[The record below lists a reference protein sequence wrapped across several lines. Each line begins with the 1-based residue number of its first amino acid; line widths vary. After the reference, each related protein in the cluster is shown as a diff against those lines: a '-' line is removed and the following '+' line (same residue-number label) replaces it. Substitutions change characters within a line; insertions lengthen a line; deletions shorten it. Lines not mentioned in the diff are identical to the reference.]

1 MAGAPHTK
9 DRVSASQNGGSNA
22 SNPSSGSGSGSK
34 SNHSGGRRG
43 DAPSSNVP
51 SPADSSSGPRGGLGG
66 YDGNRD
72 SDSHSSQR
80 NPATSRVIVDPKNF
94 DLGMA
99 GWSTVRA
106 YTVPTVMP
114 PRPAPSTLGQPIKV
128 GLNTFRVNKIPKTPV
143 YQYDV
148 IIGNGTEK
156 RGLMNKVWQSKAIR
170 AALGTGWIYDGN
182 KLAWSLKSIDREI
195 RLDVDL
201 DSTDEGGDGKPRKS
215 GKENK
220 HRVVIKRT
228 NTVGFA
234 VLDAYLEG
242 RADFDNTV
250 LESINFFDHL
260 LRETPRQRYTQIK
273 RSFFARGQTRFDL
286 GSGVEAFKGV
296 YQTLRIGHLGGRRA
310 CLTVNVDVANGMF
323 WKELPVHQAALQ
335 LTGRRDINDLITA
348 VKQGGESSRTGQDLK
363 KMRKLHVVAKHRGK
377 DTVDPYV
384 IDKFL
389 YKGARDHKFEKDG
402 KKISVYD
409 HFASAYN
416 IRLQYPDLPLALMT
430 KGKAQGKMTVLP
442 MEVLTIQPNERYA
455 YKMDERQTS
464 NMIKF
469 AVTPPAE
476 RYKAIEHGL
485 EMLKWD
491 ADPVHKAFGVEISR
505 AKTVVDAR
513 LITAPKVQFG
523 TGDAKP
529 GTSGRWDLKGKK
541 FLTPNT
547 APLKCWGVCVVP
559 GRRGG
564 KPDRSVVQNFVTEF
578 CKVYKTHGGR
588 VENTTPEFTLAAGD
602 DVGQWVTM
610 LWNQTG
616 NKFNARPQL
625 LVFILPDKDSNTYGR
640 IKRSGECRYGVVSQC
655 MQYAHVQKCQGQ
667 YISNVCMKVN
677 AKLGGST
684 ARAIG
689 PKSTGASG
697 LFTVSTMVLGADVS
711 HAAPGSQASSMAA
724 LTCSTDRPAV
734 RYAAACQTNGYRV
747 EMITTANINEML
759 KPMVQNWV
767 ANVGGGKFPSRIV
780 YFRDGVSEGQYQ
792 HILQQEVQDMKTLL
806 KTADPTLNIPF
817 IVIVGSKRHHV
828 RFFPEKGDKN
838 GNPMPGTLV
847 ETGVT
852 HPYENDF
859 YLCGHSAIK
868 GTARPAHYH
877 VLLNEVN
884 MSNEDIQLMIYEQ
897 SYQFMRSTTPVS
909 QHPAIYYAHIAS
921 NRAIPHDPRWAG
933 SSDGAPP
940 VVASRP
946 RSGSQSGGSQGRSGD
961 SSSQVP
967 INVEKLLPMPNTS
980 NIMTSMWYI

>member
-1 MAGAPHTK
+1 MAGAPHK
-9 DRVSASQNGGSNA
+9 QRVSDHQNRR
-22 SNPSSGSGSGSK
+22 SNPSSPSSRSGSGSM
-34 SNHSGGRRG
+34 SNHSGGRQG
-43 DAPSSNVP
+43 DAPASNVP
-51 SPADSSSGPRGGLGG
+51 SPADSSSGPRSGLGG
-66 YDGNRD
+66 YDGNHD

-80 NPATSRVIVDPKNF
+80 NPATSRIIVDPKNF

-99 GWSTVRA
+99 GWSTVHA
-106 YTVPTVMP
+106 YAVPTVMP
-114 PRPAPSTLGQPIKV
+114 PRPAPSTLGQPIRV
-128 GLNTFRVNKIPKTPV
+128 GLNSFRVNKIPNTPV

-170 AALGTGWIYDGN
+170 AALSTGWIYDGN
-182 KLAWSLKSIDREI
+182 KLAWSLKSMDREI
-195 RLDVDL
+195 RLEVDL

-250 LESINFFDHL
+250 LESINFFDHM

-310 CLTVNVDVANGMF
+310 CLTVNVDVANGTF

-384 IDKFL
+384 IDRFL

-402 KKISVYD
+402 KMISVYD

-578 CKVYKTHGGR
+578 CKVYKSHGGR

-616 NKFNARPQL
+616 FEHL
-625 LVFILPDKDSNTYGR
+625 
-640 IKRSGECRYGVVSQC
+640 RSHQALRRVDRGGIRYV
-655 MQYAHVQKCQGQ
+655 
-667 YISNVCMKVN
+667 
-677 AKLGGST
+677 
-684 ARAIG
+684 
-689 PKSTGASG
+689 
-697 LFTVSTMVLGADVS
+697 
-711 HAAPGSQASSMAA
+711 
-724 LTCSTDRPAV
+724 
-734 RYAAACQTNGYRV
+734 AACQTNGYRV

-759 KPMVQNWV
+759 KPMIQNWV
-767 ANVGGGKFPSRIV
+767 ANVGAGKFPSRII

-792 HILQQEVQDMKTLL
+792 HVLQNEVQDMKALL
-806 KTADPTLNIPF
+806 KTANPTLNIPF

-852 HPYENDF
+852 HPFENDF
-859 YLCGHSAIK
+859 YLCGHAAIK
-868 GTARPAHYH
+868 GTARPMHYH

-884 MSNEDIQLMIYEQ
+884 MPNEELQTLIYEQ
-897 SYQFMRSTTPVS
+897 SYQYIRATTPVS

-980 NIMTSMWYI
+980 GIMTGMWFI